1 MSCSSIG
8 FIFVTKIDTRLS
20 KCDHKGSPKMPSS
33 ITVGL
38 EIKVDNSDLFLKWL
52 SLPTT
57 RKS

>member
-1 MSCSSIG
+1 
-8 FIFVTKIDTRLS
+8 
-20 KCDHKGSPKMPSS
+20 MPSS
-33 ITVGL
+33 VTVGL